1 MSDLQR
7 ISSGVPWED
16 GFGYSRAVVAGPFVF
31 VSGCTSILDG
41 AIRYEGDPY
50 QQAKTALEIAERVL
64 VEAGAAITDVVQSR
78 IYIVHARDA
87 EAVGRAHSEVFDAA
101 RPASTLVVVEG
112 LIDPRLLVEIEV
124 MAYLGG
130 RGSGG

>member
-50 QQAKTALEIAERVL
+50 QQAKTALEIAERAL

>member
-1 MSDLQR
+1 MSEVRR
-7 ISSGVPWED
+7 ISSGVSWED

-41 AIRYEGDPY
+41 AIRHEGDPY
-50 QQAKTALEIAERVL
+50 RQAKTALEIAEHAL
-64 VEAGAAITDVVQSR
+64 VQAGAAITDVVQSR

-87 EAVGRAHSEVFDAA
+87 EAVGRAHSEVFDAI

-124 MAYLGG
+124 LAYLAGAPG
-130 RGSGG
+130 D

>member
-1 MSDLQR
+1 MSEVR
-7 ISSGVPWED
+7 RFSSGVPWED
-16 GFGYSRAVVAGPFVF
+16 GFGYSRSVVAGRFVF

-50 QQAKTALEIAERVL
+50 QQARTALEIAERAL
-64 VEAGAAITDVVQSR
+64 VQAGATITDVVQSR

-87 EAVGRAHSEVFDAA
+87 EAVGRAHSEVFDSI

-112 LIDPRLLVEIEV
+112 LIDPRLLVEIELV
-124 MAYLGG
+124 AYLGS
-130 RGSGG
+130 GSSG

>member
-50 QQAKTALEIAERVL
+50 QQAKTALEIAERAL

-130 RGSGG
+130 RGSGD